1 MNNNQATIAKLK
13 DMRLH
18 GMAQAFQTTLE
29 TGMNQKFTLDEL
41 LSHLVDVEWDDRNG
55 RKRDRLRKAAGFRY
69 MAAMEELDF
78 ELDRNLDKN
87 LMLRLSDGQWID
99 DHKDILITGPTGVGK
114 SYIGSALGHMAC
126 DQGKKVIYHQ
136 TGRFLGDLNEA
147 KRERRYVKSL
157 AKIEKADLLLLED
170 FGLVPFDHDS
180 RLALMDILEDRHGRK
195 STIFIS
201 QLPVASWHG
210 LSGDST
216 IADAIM
222 DRIVYGSYRI
232 ELKGESVRKKMY
244 LKT

>member
-1 MNNNQATIAKLK
+1 MNNNQATITKLK
-13 DMRLH
+13 EMRLH

-29 TGMNQKFTLDEL
+29 TGMNKRFTLDEL
-41 LSHLVDVEWDDRNG
+41 LSHLVDVEWDDRNS

-69 MAAMEELDF
+69 MAAMEEIDF

-87 LMLRLSDGQWID
+87 LMLRLSDESWID

-114 SYIGSALGHMAC
+114 SYIGSALGHLAC
-126 DQGKKVIYHQ
+126 DQGKRVIYHQ
-136 TGRFLGDLNEA
+136 TGRFMGNLKES
-147 KRERRYVKSL
+147 KREGRYVKML
-157 AKIEKADLLLLED
+157 AKIEKADLLILED
-170 FGLVPFDHDS
+170 FGLSPFDNES
-180 RLALMDILEDRHGRK
+180 RLSLMDILEDRHGRK

-201 QLPVASWHG
+201 QLPVSSWHG
-210 LSGDST
+210 LIGDST

-244 LKT
+244 QKS